1 MFRKLRQTKCHNAI
15 IGIKSLGAYRYN
27 NAKSSQDPY
36 FSYNDGYLQS
46 NQLLGDN
53 SFNARSIGEG
63 CRLTVDVGF
72 SNAQAYIYENY
83 WIIFFSDGAYIND
96 IYYDIFKSS

>member
-27 NAKSSQDPY
+27 NAKSSVDPY
-36 FSYNDGYLQS
+36 FSNDDYLYTIS
-46 NQLLGDN
+46 ATRGDN
-53 SFNARSIGEG
+53 FFNAQSEKSIGEG

-72 SNAQAYIYENY
+72 SNAQAYIYTKLLDY
-83 WIIFFSDGAYIND
+83 LFFRWGLY
-96 IYYDIFKSS
+96 